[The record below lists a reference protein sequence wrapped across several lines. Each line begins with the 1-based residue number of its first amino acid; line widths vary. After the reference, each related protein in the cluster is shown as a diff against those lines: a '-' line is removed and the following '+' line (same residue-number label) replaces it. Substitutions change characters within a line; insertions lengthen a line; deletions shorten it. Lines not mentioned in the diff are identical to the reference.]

1 MNENNTFIYTANAK
15 TIAKEKGEEKDKL
28 IRSYLTFFRLI
39 SALNGHPLLNWTSDS
54 NSLKDCSKYITI

>member
-39 SALNGHPLLNWTSDS
+39 SALNGHPLLN
-54 NSLKDCSKYITI
+54 